1 MQWIKTLLISM
12 RFRRSNWELNSLWLL
27 KKREEQ
33 SQTSLF
39 LMLIW
44 ATLHLQLTM
53 KRRNLFKK
61 TIIYHTSHLKSMNNK
76 IKNLSRH
83 TLVNR
88 RDRGKFRSREVTI
101 SSIQVLTADRLLMI
115 FRQHSLEAISIWS
128 KVISTH
134 RLSATM
140 MCNLKN

>member
-12 RFRRSNWELNSLWLL
+12 KFTRSNWELNSLWLL

-44 ATLHLQLTM
+44 ATIHLQLTM

-61 TIIYHTSHLKSMNNK
+61 TIIYHTSHLNSMNNK

-88 RDRGKFRSREVTI
+88 RDQGKYRSREVTI

>member
-33 SQTSLF
+33 SQTFLF

-61 TIIYHTSHLKSMNNK
+61 TFIYHTSHLKSTNNK
-76 IKNLSRH
+76 TKNLSRH
-83 TLVNR
+83 MLVNR
-88 RDRGKFRSREVTI
+88 RDQGKYRSREVTI